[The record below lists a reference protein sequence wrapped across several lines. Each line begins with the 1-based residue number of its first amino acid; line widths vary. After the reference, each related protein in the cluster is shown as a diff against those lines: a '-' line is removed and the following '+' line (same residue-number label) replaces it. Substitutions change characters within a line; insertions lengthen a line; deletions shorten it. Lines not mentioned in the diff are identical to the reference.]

1 MIQSAEDLA
10 PVVGVS
16 AACRALQVPRSGLY
30 RRRRPPPA
38 SPPRPRA
45 TPARALSPGEKVQVR
60 EVLNSPRF
68 QDCPPRQVYA
78 TLLDEG
84 MYLCSIS
91 SLYRILQENREI
103 RERRNQLRHPA
114 YAKPR
119 LVATAPN
126 QVWTWDITKLRG
138 PVKWSVYY
146 LYVLLDLPKEPLR
159 GGLADRRTGKRPAGA
174 VVDCG
179 GLPPPGHRPPT
190 TDRAFGP
197 GRADDRQVLGLA
209 HG

>member
-16 AACRALQVPRSGLY
+16 AACRALQVPRSALY

-68 QDCPPRQVYA
+68 QDCAPRQVYA

-84 MYLCSIS
+84 TYLCSVS
-91 SLYRILQENREI
+91 SLYRVLRENREI

-114 YAKPR
+114 YVTPR

-126 QVWTWDITKLRG
+126 QVWTWDT
-138 PVKWSVYY
+138 
-146 LYVLLDLPKEPLR
+146 
-159 GGLADRRTGKRPAGA
+159 LAPALQVQVSPSCADQSSG
-174 VVDCG
+174 
-179 GLPPPGHRPPT
+179 RST
-190 TDRAFGP
+190 TCMCSWTCIAASPWAGSSP
-197 GRADDRQVLGLA
+197 SGRAPSWHRR
-209 HG
+209 